1 MSGLSD
7 IFDGIETVLKDATN
21 GITGLQV
28 YKGAPDSIN
37 SYPAAVI
44 DLDDSIDPLIAFNGN
59 TFRLLFRISLYIS
72 SGKDENGWR
81 QLWDYIDPTQA
92 NTSVIKA
99 LRADRSLNGKADDS
113 QIVKL
118 DRLRRS
124 VVGGGFGFAFDT
136 VLDVVKT
143 VA

>member
-7 IFDGIETVLKDATN
+7 IFDGIETALKT
-21 GITGLQV
+21 GIPGVQV
-28 YKGAPDSIN
+28 YKGAPDAIN

-81 QLWDYIDPTQA
+81 QLWDYMDPTVVD
-92 NTSVIKA
+92 TSVIKA
-99 LRADRSLNGKADDS
+99 LRDNRSLDGKADDS
-113 QIVKL
+113 QIIKL
-118 DRLRRS
+118 DRRRRD
-124 VVGGGFGFAFDT
+124 VVGGGFLFAFDT